1 MDEQKE
7 ILKLLKD
14 LGKRVAKIEQILTA
28 NPKQANLEVQKSK
41 KPTRTKKSVGGLIMD
56 MAEDG
61 FFDTPKAFGEIVDE
75 LKRRGYYYPKTS
87 LTLPLQKLLR
97 KKALGRISVSG
108 KWAYVKR

>member
-14 LGKRVAKIEQILTA
+14 LDKRVAKIEQIL
-28 NPKQANLEVQKSK
+28 NEKPKPENTESKQQKKLSSS
-41 KPTRTKKSVGGLIMD
+41 KKSVSGLIMD
-56 MAEDG
+56 MANDG
-61 FFDTPKAFGEIVDE
+61 FFDTPKAFAEIVDE
-75 LKRRGYYYPKTS
+75 LKRRGYYYAKTS
-87 LTLPLQKLLR
+87 LTLPLQTLLR